1 MQVRQS
7 STLWSA
13 ILAVVQWRQMSFLR
27 WKGSTVLSLSRW
39 RIPTMVKQKWRE
51 SEEIWLSNK
60 ALRLKWL
67 LLSVECGVVWGD
79 GFYFGRHRFS
89 NYCVCLWSMWQK
101 PKLLAHANLCIQQNS
116 LLTTWIWHARKCIIT
131 TGCVMLCYWSCFRQ
145 SHIFKVCLSLSLSAL
160 PSCSCHGW
168 RKSVWGKLFWKFA
181 PLPRTGQVLCRMARS
196 WTQRKEADL
205 LVCFTSYLMSGLARK
220 RLKYLYNQTVKEKNE
235 IKQLQIKIP
244 IIWPIKAAVGDLFDE
259 ESHESKILGR
269 EGGRERKFNKMS

>member
-1 MQVRQS
+1 MTSDVFP
-7 STLWSA
+7 TLE
-13 ILAVVQWRQMSFLR
+13 RKYRFH
-27 WKGSTVLSLSRW
+27 LSLSRW

-79 GFYFGRHRFS
+79 GFCFGRHRFS

-145 SHIFKVCLSLSLSAL
+145 SHIFKVCLSLSLSL
-160 PSCSCHGW
+160 PCRAVHAMGGGSLFGGSCFGNLPHCHVPVRCCAEWLAHGRRGKRQIYSFASLRTWWVGW
-168 RKSVWGKLFWKFA
+168 PERDSS
-181 PLPRTGQVLCRMARS
+181 TC
-196 WTQRKEADL
+196 T
-205 LVCFTSYLMSGLARK
+205 
-220 RLKYLYNQTVKEKNE
+220 
-235 IKQLQIKIP
+235 IKQLKKRMKSSSCKLKSP
-244 IIWPIKAAVGDLFDE
+244 
-259 ESHESKILGR
+259 
-269 EGGRERKFNKMS
+269 

>member
-1 MQVRQS
+1 MTSDVFP
-7 STLWSA
+7 TLE
-13 ILAVVQWRQMSFLR
+13 RKYRFH
-27 WKGSTVLSLSRW
+27 LSLSRW

-79 GFYFGRHRFS
+79 GFCFGRHRFS

-145 SHIFKVCLSLSLSAL
+145 SHIFKVCLSLSLSL
-160 PSCSCHGW
+160 PCRAVHAMGGGSLFGGSCFGNLPHCHVPV
-168 RKSVWGKLFWKFA
+168 RCCA
-181 PLPRTGQVLCRMARS
+181 
-196 WTQRKEADL
+196 EL

-235 IKQLQIKIP
+235 IKQFQIKIP

-269 EGGRERKFNKMS
+269 EGERENSTKCHNKLLNVSFKK